1 MDKRDA
7 IRSYAVALGICRVDL
22 SGAWTVGFSGH
33 EDQSHRDVVDRS
45 EWSTPENS
53 GAEGARQVWTGDLLC
68 SWASEVVALIADSE
82 LYQVFFLFYSGKYVF
97 ENSTSWS
104 HGWWLGVVR
113 VPSSDDL
120 FIESC
125 CGFRRHQ
132 LITGCPCCGVVCP
145 TYGSWSPCG

>member
-1 MDKRDA
+1 MVDKRDA

-22 SGAWTVGFSGH
+22 SGAWIVGFSGH

-82 LYQVFFLFYSGKYVF
+82 LYQVFFLFYSGKCVANMYLKIQPAGLTVGGSEWF
-97 ENSTSWS
+97 
-104 HGWWLGVVR
+104 G
-113 VPSSDDL
+113 
-120 FIESC
+120 C
-125 CGFRRHQ
+125 HQ
-132 LITGCPCCGVVCP
+132 VMIC
-145 TYGSWSPCG
+145 S